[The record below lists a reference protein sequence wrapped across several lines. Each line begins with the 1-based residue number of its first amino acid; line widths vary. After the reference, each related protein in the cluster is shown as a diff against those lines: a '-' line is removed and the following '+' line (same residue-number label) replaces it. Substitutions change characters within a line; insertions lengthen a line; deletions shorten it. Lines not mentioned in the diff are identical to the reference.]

1 MKCQTKKYKHCMNS
15 HVESERKKKT
25 HSKRDQISGY
35 QRCGWGK
42 WIKVIKV
49 SSYETKKYWEYS
61 DNMMTTVSTAVFW
74 HI

>member
-1 MKCQTKKYKHCMNS
+1 MNS

-49 SSYETKKYWEYS
+49 ASYETKKYWEYS